1 MSVSQES
8 NQEVNA
14 MKLIDVGK
22 LDYLKV
28 SSHGLFKVGMK
39 DSPEEYSA
47 VKSPVKIKFAPDI
60 FLVFTAEIG
69 DDGRRCIRYSI
80 LHSTERKFKDNYV
93 KDLCFGMFSYDADRA
108 MLKFRT

>member
-1 MSVSQES
+1 
-8 NQEVNA
+8 

-47 VKSPVKIKFAPDI
+47 VKSPVKVKFAPDV
-60 FLVFTAEIG
+60 FLVFSADIDEAGKRFIS
-69 DDGRRCIRYSI
+69 YSI
-80 LHSTERKFKDNYV
+80 LHSTERKFKDDYV